1 MEEYKMTDFARKYLQ
16 YSRTLAPEAWAKNR
30 LIPEVRFKLLNAA
43 KHFMSTLNVP
53 GFQLIDVVL
62 TGSMVNYNYTKF
74 SDFDVHLITD
84 FNALECD
91 DIAEEL
97 YMAKKSLWNERHDI
111 IVRGHEVEMYIED
124 VNQPPISGGVYSLLD
139 DKWIKVPSY
148 NPPDINDSALNHKV
162 EDLIKL
168 INNTILHA
176 DDADDLDRLSNK
188 LRKYR
193 QTGLDTN
200 GEYSLEN
207 LAYKIIRNLG
217 FMDKLYKTYNKEL
230 DTALGL

>member
-1 MEEYKMTDFARKYLQ
+1 MTDFARKYLQ
-16 YSRTLAPEAWAKNR
+16 YSRTLAPEAWVKNR
-30 LIPEVRFKLLNAA
+30 LIPEVRYKLLNAA
-43 KHFMSTLNVP
+43 KHFQDTLNILK
-53 GFQLIDVVL
+53 FKLIDVVL
-62 TGSMVNYNYTKF
+62 TGSMANYNYTKF

-84 FNALECD
+84 FDALQCD

-97 YMAKKSLWNERHDI
+97 YLAKKSLWNDRHDI

-124 VNQPPISGGVYSLLD
+124 VKQPPTSGGVYSILD
-139 DKWIKVPSY
+139 DSWKKVPNY
-148 NPPDINDSALNHKV
+148 DPPDINDQALNHKV
-162 EDLIKL
+162 QDLIKL
-168 INNTILHA
+168 INNTILHG

-193 QTGLDTN
+193 KTGLDKH

-217 FMDKLYKTYNKEL
+217 YMDKLYKTYNREL
-230 DTALGL
+230 DTTLGL

>member
-1 MEEYKMTDFARKYLQ
+1 MTDFARKYLQ
-16 YSRTLAPEAWAKNR
+16 YSRTLAPEAWVKNR
-30 LIPEVRFKLLNAA
+30 LIPEVRYKLLNAA
-43 KHFMSTLNVP
+43 KHFQDTLNILK
-53 GFQLIDVVL
+53 FKLIDVVL
-62 TGSMVNYNYTKF
+62 TGSMANYNYTKF

-84 FNALECD
+84 FDALQCD

-97 YMAKKSLWNERHDI
+97 YLAKKSLWNDRHDI

-124 VNQPPISGGVYSLLD
+124 VKQPPTSGGVYSILD
-139 DKWIKVPSY
+139 DSWKKVPNY
-148 NPPDINDSALNHKV
+148 DPPDINDQALNHKV

-168 INNTILHA
+168 INNTILHG

-193 QTGLDTN
+193 KTGLDKH

-217 FMDKLYKTYNKEL
+217 YMDKLYKTYNREL
-230 DTALGL
+230 DTTLGL

>member
-1 MEEYKMTDFARKYLQ
+1 MTDFARKYLQ
-16 YSRTLAPEAWAKNR
+16 YSRTLAPEAWVKNR
-30 LIPEVRFKLLNAA
+30 LIPEVRYKLLYAA
-43 KHFMSTLNVP
+43 KHFQDTLNILK
-53 GFQLIDVVL
+53 FKLIDVVL
-62 TGSMVNYNYTKF
+62 TGSMANYNYTKF

-84 FNALECD
+84 FDALQCD

-97 YMAKKSLWNERHDI
+97 YLAKKSLWNDRHDI

-124 VNQPPISGGVYSLLD
+124 VKQPPVSGGVYSILD
-139 DKWIKVPSY
+139 DSWKKVPNY
-148 NPPDINDSALNHKV
+148 DPPDINDQALNHKV
-162 EDLIKL
+162 QDLIKL
-168 INNTILHA
+168 INNTILHG

-193 QTGLDTN
+193 KTGLDKH

-217 FMDKLYKTYNKEL
+217 YMDKLYKTYNREL
-230 DTALGL
+230 DTTLGL